1 MKVNYS
7 IVQQRRDEIMILLQ
21 KLGSIDV
28 EALVREFNVSPLTI
42 RRDLQYW
49 EDRGALVRH
58 HGGAKLIQKM
68 IDFAEPN
75 LTNEKYKHAI
85 AKYAAQYVE
94 EGDIVFINTSS
105 TALLVVQY
113 IKNKRCTIITNNAK
127 ALLSKHDPLVS
138 IILTG
143 GELRFPKE
151 AMVGDFALNNLN
163 RVSAKKCFLGCSGI
177 SLENGITTAIN
188 QEAAINEKMIERTT
202 GKKFILCDYT
212 KIGIKHSFLSGDVKD
227 IDFLI
232 TDINAS
238 DEELDK
244 IKEENV
250 KIIKLK
256 PLQIL

>member
-1 MKVNYS
+1 
-7 IVQQRRDEIMILLQ
+7 MILLQ

-28 EALVREFNVSPLTI
+28 EALVREFNVSPPTI
-42 RRDLQYW
+42 RRDLQYR
-49 EDRGALVRH
+49 EDRRALIRH
-58 HGGAKLIQKM
+58 HEGTKLI
-68 IDFAEPN
+68 
-75 LTNEKYKHAI
+75 
-85 AKYAAQYVE
+85 
-94 EGDIVFINTSS
+94 
-105 TALLVVQY
+105 
-113 IKNKRCTIITNNAK
+113 R
-127 ALLSKHDPLVS
+127 
-138 IILTG
+138 
-143 GELRFPKE
+143 
-151 AMVGDFALNNLN
+151 
-163 RVSAKKCFLGCSGI
+163 
-177 SLENGITTAIN
+177 
-188 QEAAINEKMIERTT
+188 KMIERTT